1 MLRGRSPK
9 EITVL
14 EIIQIP
20 ILGASMWRVWGR
32 GFGALCLGNLE
43 QICNFAAAGGAGAFF

>member
-32 GFGALCLGNLE
+32 GFGALFLGNLE